1 MKSLEPPHPSEMLN
15 GKYIRF
21 KYTKQDACE
30 IPCLRLG
37 RIITSGNEDY
47 LIEQLQPEHGIR
59 KFKRHRIICFEI
71 VETKNDT
78 NSDPNLSPDVE

>member
-1 MKSLEPPHPSEMLN
+1 
-15 GKYIRF
+15 
-21 KYTKQDACE
+21 
-30 IPCLRLG
+30 LRLG